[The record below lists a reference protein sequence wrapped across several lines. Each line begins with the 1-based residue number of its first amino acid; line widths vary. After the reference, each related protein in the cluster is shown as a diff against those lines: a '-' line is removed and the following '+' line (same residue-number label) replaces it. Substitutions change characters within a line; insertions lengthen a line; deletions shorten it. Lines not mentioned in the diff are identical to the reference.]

1 MKKPDSVIFKR
12 HLMKLSLEEL
22 TAYLKEYEKVRQ
34 VKVLDQ
40 INQMKQEEIQTKL
53 EVLAPVSACPS
64 CNSDNFVKNGSKY
77 GLQRY
82 YCKNCKTT
90 FALTTDTFMEGTNW
104 TWEVWVKLVQMT
116 VNNFSLDEMVDT
128 LEKDYHLDGITR
140 NAVHLAR
147 HKLLHAMSLMPKPT
161 LTGIVQVDETFFREN
176 QKGTRTDLG
185 KKLINVVPNVIP
197 VRLRRKGYV
206 PSRLGTMSPEHVCVV
221 CAVDNHNRAVSIVIS
236 MGKVNPQQFTDH
248 FDQHFQDITYLCS
261 DGSPI
266 YNDYCGLKSIPH
278 YVRPSSFITTLRQ
291 KGYVPGVRG
300 GSNDEAINELYQNNK
315 KIAAQLY
322 ADGLLDYIET
332 ASSMPF
338 KEFCKIKY
346 EYGLNLSR
354 VNAFHNY
361 LKLTLERETTGVATK
376 NLPAYVDAFTFLYNW
391 RHDHNTTLSSM
402 KDAETLL
409 TELIKNKTAFTLNDL
424 KNREFF
430 VAPKP
435 TGRYLA
441 LLDKATR
448 EMRRRTDNKF
458 FKFDEEDRVI
468 SFDHRKYIKETT
480 VGKLRPFGKKYG
492 IKGYSRMG
500 HWALYSAI
508 MNLPKE
514 DIGDIVCEL
523 IANDKAYSIYA
534 EDIKYINDH
543 KIPEEELTY
552 SKGGDMVDLERLF
565 ILKYDDSTVD
575 DDIDDADEDYLF

>member
-1 MKKPDSVIFKR
+1 MKKPDSVIFKKY
-12 HLMKLSLEEL
+12 LMNLSLEEL

-40 INQMKQEEIQTKL
+40 INQIKKNELQTKL
-53 EVLAPVSACPS
+53 EVLAPATACPS
-64 CNSDNFVKNGSKY
+64 CNSTNFVKNGSRY

-82 YCKNCKTT
+82 YCKNCKST
-90 FALTTDTFMEGTNW
+90 FSLTTDTFMESTNW
-104 TWEVWVKLVQMT
+104 TWEVWVKLLQMT
-116 VNNFSLDEMVDT
+116 VNNFSLDEMLDT
-128 LEKDYHLDGITR
+128 IEKDYNLEGVNRKSI
-140 NAVHLAR
+140 HLAR
-147 HKLLHAMSLMPKPT
+147 HKLLYAMSLMPKPT
-161 LTGIVQVDETFFREN
+161 LTGVVQVDETFFREN

-185 KKLINVVPNVIP
+185 KKLINVVPNVVPI
-197 VRLRRKGYV
+197 RLRRKGYV

-236 MGKVNPQQFTDH
+236 MGKVDPKLFTDH

-266 YNDYCGLKSIPH
+266 YTDYCDLKSIPH
-278 YVRPSSFITTLRQ
+278 YVRPSSFLATLKQ
-291 KGYVPGVRG
+291 KGYTLGMTG
-300 GSNDEAINELYQNNK
+300 GSNDDTINELYEKNK

-322 ADGLLDYIET
+322 ADGLLDYI
-332 ASSMPF
+332 AASSSMPF

-361 LKLTLERETTGVATK
+361 LKLTLEKETTGVATK

-391 RHDHNTTLSSM
+391 RHDHKTTLSSM

-409 TELIKNKTAFTLNDL
+409 IELIKNKTAFTLNDL
-424 KNREFF
+424 NSRDFF

-441 LLDKATR
+441 LLDKATK

-458 FKFDEEDRVI
+458 FKFDEEDRVV
-468 SFDHRKYIKETT
+468 SFDHRKYIKETP

-492 IKGYSRMG
+492 IKGYTRME

-508 MNLPKE
+508 MNLPKK

-534 EDIKYINDH
+534 EDVKYINDH
-543 KIPEEELTY
+543 KIPDKELTY

-565 ILKYDDSTVD
+565 ILKYDDNTPEEGTD
-575 DDIDDADEDYLF
+575 NPDEDYLF